1 MRPVPN
7 SWYRYDPE
15 RGLLTLTLRVQPNA
29 RRCEFGGVHAGHLKI
44 KLNAPA
50 VGGKANECLLSF
62 LADEFDLPGGRVMIR
77 RGSHGRTKIVEI
89 HGQGEMLMARVKELM
104 HS

>member
-1 MRPVPN
+1 V
-7 SWYRYDPE
+7 
-15 RGLLTLTLRVQPNA
+15 LTLTLRVQPNA
-29 RRCEFGGVHAGHLKI
+29 RRSEFAGFHAGQLKI
-44 KLNAPA
+44 KLAAPA
-50 VGGKANECLLSF
+50 VDGKANECLLSF

-89 HGQGEMLMARVKELM
+89 YGQGEMLMARVKQLL